1 VPHPQ
6 TRRRWQASDVVAH
19 AKINIEAI
27 SRLVLKLRV
36 IVGSP
41 REPDT
46 FTMERHP
53 RGATRHRLC
62 PRRASLVRPTVK
74 EQKTT

>member
-6 TRRRWQASDVVAH
+6 ARRRWHASDVVAH
-19 AKINIEAI
+19 ATITSEAI

-41 REPDT
+41 RGLDT
-46 FTMERHP
+46 FSTGVFLSP
-53 RGATRHRLC
+53 
-62 PRRASLVRPTVK
+62 
-74 EQKTT
+74 